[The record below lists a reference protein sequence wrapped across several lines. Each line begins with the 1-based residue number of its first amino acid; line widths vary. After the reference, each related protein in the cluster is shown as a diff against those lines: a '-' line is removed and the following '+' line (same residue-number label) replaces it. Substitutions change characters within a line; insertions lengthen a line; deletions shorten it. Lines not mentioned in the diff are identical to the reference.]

1 VNDLT
6 GRAKDRRA
14 APDKPLDKDDHLVE
28 CERRGCSFVNDVRIT
43 SGPTFLDGNDDDWDK
58 PKKKRE
64 VRDPTGKIMDVDF
77 EELKSDNKM
86 LPYNSP
92 EDL

>member
-1 VNDLT
+1 
-6 GRAKDRRA
+6 
-14 APDKPLDKDDHLVE
+14 
-28 CERRGCSFVNDVRIT
+28 VRIT
-43 SGPTFLDGNDDDWDK
+43 SGPTYLDGNDEDWDR